1 MCKLCGKLVVRWR
14 LDGGVLPL
22 YGVPQVRPE
31 SLMSNDTIT
40 THRTNHRKRTGRD
53 DRGYC
58 TRRLS
63 AVMVYLRPKH
73 GRKIGKLQTVL
84 IRLSLFRDHRRGS
97 VRDSDRILYFLSG
110 GTSRGDYTYGDGGGG
125 GSGSFHTTRVS
136 GGGFLATETA
146 TRYVPG
152 HTPSSYS
159 YDGAHRT
166 GARRGTVINAPADVL
181 TEYHAILTVFTD
193 RGRQSRTTTRTT

>member
-1 MCKLCGKLVVRWR
+1 
-14 LDGGVLPL
+14 
-22 YGVPQVRPE
+22 
-31 SLMSNDTIT
+31 MSNDTIT
-40 THRTNHRKRTGRD
+40 THRTDHRKRTGRD

-63 AVMVYLRPKH
+63 AVMVYSRPKH
-73 GRKIGKLQTVL
+73 GGEKSENFKPNSSGCQSFEIIVGTALATHPIVPIL
-84 IRLSLFRDHRRGS
+84 
-97 VRDSDRILYFLSG
+97 LYFLSVG
-110 GTSRGDYTYGDGGGG
+110 AFRGDYTYGGVG
-125 GSGSFHTTRVS
+125 GSGSFHTTRVG

-166 GARRGTVINAPADVL
+166 GARRGTVINVPADVL

-193 RGRQSRTTTRTT
+193 RRRESRTTTRTT